1 LEWPDDAA
9 VHSRPDTKAVLGD
22 NLDILATVRD
32 ESVDLV
38 FMAGLDGLAIYPAS
52 P

>member
-1 LEWPDDAA
+1 MTHP
-9 VHSRPDTKAVLGD
+9 STKDSIRKVVLGD
-22 NLDILATVRD
+22 NLDVLATVPD

-38 FMAGLDGLAIYPAS
+38 FMAGLDGLANRTAS